1 MFILILTS
9 EYPNQ
14 LSKYDTPVVHYY
26 AAEWV
31 KMGHNVRVVH
41 YRSVFPSLLYFVAR
55 LFKFFIKRLFNTD
68 FIPFYKLYKPI
79 SFRLDGVDIT
89 TDPIFKLIPHI
100 KFTNKVIKAKARQ
113 IVLENKK
120 LCFTPD
126 VIVGHFLN
134 PQLPIFY
141 ELRSSYPN
149 TKFSLVLHEN
159 PIQINRL
166 FGKRASSYLSNI
178 NHIGFRFLEMQNI
191 FEEYYGSTF
200 TTFICP
206 SGVPDAYVLDKVPE
220 GKFKSGSLS
229 IAFVGMLIPLKNVD
243 ITLSALASAFPEKNF
258 SFKLIGEGMLW
269 GEIESQ
275 IIENEI
281 QEQVSMLGKKNRDE
295 VQQALI
301 DTDVFVMV
309 SKPEAF
315 GLVYLEA
322 MGKGCITIGTIGQG
336 IDGVIQHEENGFL
349 CEARNTDSLKNI
361 FLQIA
366 EMPYDEK
373 IKMSMKALSTAQK
386 MTDDKVA
393 YSYLQKLNLI

>member
-55 LFKFFIKRLFNTD
+55 LFKFFIKRLFKTD
-68 FIPFYKLYKPI
+68 FIPFNKLPKPI

-113 IVLENKK
+113 IVFENKK
-120 LCFTPD
+120 LCFVPD
-126 VIVGHFLN
+126 IIVGHFLN

-166 FGKRASSYLSNI
+166 FGERASSYLSNI
-178 NHIGFRFLEMQNI
+178 NHIGFRYLEMKNI
-191 FEEYYGSTF
+191 FEKQHGSSYD
-200 TTFICP
+200 TFICP
-206 SGVPDAYVLDKVPE
+206 SGVPQIYVLDNVPKE
-220 GKFKSGSLS
+220 KFKSESVS

-243 ITLSALASAFPEKNF
+243 ITLRALASAFPENNF
-258 SFKLIGEGMLW
+258 SFKVIGEGMLRA
-269 GEIESQ
+269 EIESL
-275 IIENEI
+275 IVEYKI
-281 QEQVSMLGKKNRDE
+281 QDQVMMLGKKSRDE
-295 VQQALI
+295 VQRELVT
-301 DTDVFVMV
+301 TDIFVMV
-309 SKPEAF
+309 SEPEAF

-322 MGKGCITIGTIGQG
+322 MGKGCIVIGSIGQG
-336 IDGVIQHEENGFL
+336 IDGIIKNGENGFL
-349 CEARNTDSLKNI
+349 CEARNTDSLKNV
-361 FLQIA
+361 FRHIA
-366 EMPYDEK
+366 GMSYEEK
-373 IKMSMKALSTAQK
+373 MKMSKKALSTAQR
-386 MTDDKVA
+386 MTDDKIA